1 MIWKKD
7 SYLFFRGFPLVCII
21 LLFFS
26 ISCQKFESRKTE
38 KPLAR
43 VGQTYLFQSDVIE
56 IFPVDISQN
65 DSLRIMNNF
74 IDKWIKKQLLL
85 QKAELNLTEEQKDV
99 HNQIEEYRSSLLIFK
114 YEQSLILQ
122 KLDTVITQA
131 EIEEYYNENPSNFI
145 LDMNLVKALFIKLPR
160 NAPNVET
167 FRQLYSSDKE
177 EDIQQLENYCYQ
189 YATKYDF
196 FNDTWI
202 SFTSI
207 QSELPQAVYAPERYL
222 KWNKKIEQRDSVYN
236 YFVYVRDYRLEG
248 ETAPI
253 DYVTD
258 NIVSIILNK
267 RKVRFITEMEN
278 DIYNDGMS
286 KGEFTIY

>member
-1 MIWKKD
+1 MVYRKNGYCL
-7 SYLFFRGFPLVCII
+7 SSGMLFMII
-21 LLFFS
+21 LLS
-26 ISCQKFESRKTE
+26 GISMSCQKFESRKTE

-43 VGQTYLFQSDVIE
+43 VDQTYLYPSDVIE
-56 IFPVDISQN
+56 IFPVNLSQN
-65 DSLRIMNNF
+65 DSLLLLNNF

-85 QKAELNLTEEQKDV
+85 QKSELNLTEEQKDV

-122 KLDTVITQA
+122 KLDTVITLA

-145 LDMNLVKALFIKLPR
+145 LDRNLIKALFIKLPR
-160 NAPNVET
+160 NAPNIDS

-189 YATKYDF
+189 YAAKYDF
-196 FNDTWI
+196 FNGDWI
-202 SFTSI
+202 NFTRI

-222 KWNKKIEQRDSVYN
+222 KWNRKIEQRDSVYN
-236 YFVYVRDYRLEG
+236 YFVYVRDKRLEG

-258 NIVSIILNK
+258 NIKSIILNK
-267 RKVRFITEMEN
+267 RKVRFITDMEN
-278 DIYNDGMS
+278 DIYNDGMA
-286 KGEFTIY
+286 KGVFSIY